1 MKINECEINMKVK
14 AKKDISRQIKKG
26 DEVEI
31 RYVEE
36 IQNFIEVDN
45 GEVIVTEIDPKY
57 FEPISKFEI
66 GDKVIWNNTKVEIW
80 GKHFE
85 EDKSEFEYSFKYK
98 KNAWNRGIEYESY
111 LSPLKEIRYVGEIQN
126 FIEVDNGEVIVT
138 EIDPK
143 YFEPISKF
151 EIGDKVIYDSPVG
164 MKKVDIFGYIY
175 CEKDNTWLYAIK
187 LPTNKHVIVREDTL
201 QKEKNI
207 FDLKKGDKFKCKTAT
222 GITTGITKRI
232 YKVLAA
238 AKCKRI
244 NRVKY
249 FAEEIKGDSIGYVGI
264 FIADDIN
271 KIIY

>member
-1 MKINECEINMKVK
+1 MKINECEINMTVK

-36 IQNFIEVDN
+36 IQNFIDVDN
-45 GEVIVTEIDPKY
+45 GEVVVAEIDPKY
-57 FEPISKFEI
+57 FELISKFKI

-85 EDKSEFEYSFKYK
+85 EDNGGYEYAFKYK
-98 KNAWNRGIEYESY
+98 KDAWNRGVEHESY
-111 LSPLKEIRYVGEIQN
+111 LSPLKKINELE
-126 FIEVDNGEVIVT
+126 
-138 EIDPK
+138 
-143 YFEPISKF
+143 
-151 EIGDKVIYDSPVG
+151 
-164 MKKVDIFGYIY
+164 
-175 CEKDNTWLYAIK
+175 
-187 LPTNKHVIVREDTL
+187 
-201 QKEKNI
+201 
-207 FDLKKGDKFKCKTAT
+207 KGDKFEIETAT
-222 GITTGITKRI
+222 GITKRF

-249 FAEEIKGDSIGYVGI
+249 FSKEIKGDSIGYVGT
-264 FIADDIN
+264 FIADDIK

>member
-1 MKINECEINMKVK
+1 MKINECEINMTVK
-14 AKKDISRQIKKG
+14 AKKDISRRIKKG

-36 IQNFIEVDN
+36 IPPFIDVDN
-45 GEVIVTEIDPKY
+45 GEVIVAEIDPKY
-57 FEPISKFEI
+57 FKLISKFKI

-98 KNAWNRGIEYESY
+98 KSAWNRGIEYESY
-111 LSPLKEIRYVGEIQN
+111 LSPSKKINELEKG
-126 FIEVDNGEVIVT
+126 D
-138 EIDPK
+138 
-143 YFEPISKF
+143 KF
-151 EIGDKVIYDSPVG
+151 EIG
-164 MKKVDIFGYIY
+164 
-175 CEKDNTWLYAIK
+175 
-187 LPTNKHVIVREDTL
+187 
-201 QKEKNI
+201 
-207 FDLKKGDKFKCKTAT
+207 TA
-222 GITTGITKRI
+222 TGITKRI

-249 FAEEIKGDSIGYVGI
+249 FSEEIKGDSIGYVGT
-264 FIADDIN
+264 FIADDIK

>member
-1 MKINECEINMKVK
+1 MKINQCEINMTVK
-14 AKKDISRQIKKG
+14 AKKDISRRIKKG

-36 IQNFIEVDN
+36 IQNFIDVDN
-45 GEVIVTEIDPKY
+45 GEVVVAEIDPKY

-98 KNAWNRGIEYESY
+98 KNAWNRGIAYEFD
-111 LSPLKEIRYVGEIQN
+111 LSPLKKINELE
-126 FIEVDNGEVIVT
+126 
-138 EIDPK
+138 
-143 YFEPISKF
+143 
-151 EIGDKVIYDSPVG
+151 
-164 MKKVDIFGYIY
+164 
-175 CEKDNTWLYAIK
+175 
-187 LPTNKHVIVREDTL
+187 
-201 QKEKNI
+201 
-207 FDLKKGDKFKCKTAT
+207 KGDKFEIETAT
-222 GITTGITKRI
+222 GITERI
-232 YKVLAA
+232 YEVLAA

-249 FAEEIKGDSIGYVGI
+249 FSKEIKGDSIGYVGT
-264 FIADDIN
+264 FIADDIK

>member
-1 MKINECEINMKVK
+1 MRTERRKIMKIDECEINMKVR
-14 AKKDISRQIKKG
+14 AKKDISRRIKKG

-31 RYVEE
+31 RYVE
-36 IQNFIEVDN
+36 
-45 GEVIVTEIDPKY
+45 
-57 FEPISKFEI
+57 
-66 GDKVIWNNTKVEIW
+66 
-80 GKHFE
+80 
-85 EDKSEFEYSFKYK
+85 
-98 KNAWNRGIEYESY
+98 
-111 LSPLKEIRYVGEIQN
+111 EIQN

>member
-1 MKINECEINMKVK
+1 MKVK

-26 DEVEI
+26 DEAEI

-57 FEPISKFEI
+57 FEPISKFKI

-85 EDKSEFEYSFKYK
+85 EDNGEYEYAFKYK
-98 KNAWNRGIEYESY
+98 KNAWNRGVEHESN
-111 LSPLKEIRYVGEIQN
+111 LSPLKKINELE
-126 FIEVDNGEVIVT
+126 
-138 EIDPK
+138 
-143 YFEPISKF
+143 
-151 EIGDKVIYDSPVG
+151 
-164 MKKVDIFGYIY
+164 
-175 CEKDNTWLYAIK
+175 
-187 LPTNKHVIVREDTL
+187 
-201 QKEKNI
+201 
-207 FDLKKGDKFKCKTAT
+207 KGDKFEIKTAT
-222 GITTGITKRI
+222 GITDRI
-232 YKVLAA
+232 YEVLAG

-249 FAEEIKGDSIGYVGI
+249 FAKEIKGDSIGYVGT

>member
-1 MKINECEINMKVK
+1 MKINECEINMKVR
-14 AKKDISRQIKKG
+14 AKKDISRRIKKG

-36 IQNFIEVDN
+36 IPPFIDVDN
-45 GEVIVTEIDPKY
+45 GEVIVAEIEPKY
-57 FEPISKFEI
+57 FELISKFKI
-66 GDKVIWNNTKVEIW
+66 GDKVIWQNAKVEIW

-98 KNAWNRGIEYESY
+98 KSAWNRGIEYESY
-111 LSPLKEIRYVGEIQN
+111 LSPLKKINELE
-126 FIEVDNGEVIVT
+126 
-138 EIDPK
+138 
-143 YFEPISKF
+143 
-151 EIGDKVIYDSPVG
+151 
-164 MKKVDIFGYIY
+164 
-175 CEKDNTWLYAIK
+175 
-187 LPTNKHVIVREDTL
+187 
-201 QKEKNI
+201 
-207 FDLKKGDKFKCKTAT
+207 KGDKFEIETA
-222 GITTGITKRI
+222 TGITKRI

-249 FAEEIKGDSIGYVGI
+249 FSEEIKGDSIGYVGT